1 MYEIHEKCFKC
12 INFNN
17 ICGDCI
23 GDKYACPE
31 YEEYS
36 SELAIRKIVNY
47 YDFKM
52 QRNQFSEEMAEAILA
67 ITKMIRH
74 ARDIPKYKECFANFA
89 EEVADV
95 LVMVQQ
101 MRLYLGENL
110 IDGIIDEKLKRQLR
124 RIKEEKYDC

>member
-23 GDKYACPE
+23 GDKNGCPE
-31 YEEYS
+31 FDEYS
-36 SELAIRKIVNY
+36 PERSLKEIVRN
-47 YDFKM
+47 YDFKA

-67 ITKMIRH
+67 VTKMIRY
-74 ARDIPKYKECFANFA
+74 ADDIPKYKEHFDNFC

-95 LVMVQQ
+95 WVMVQQ
-101 MRLYLGENL
+101 MRLYLGENQ
-110 IDGIIDEKLKRQLR
+110 IDSIIDEKLKRQIR
-124 RIKEEKYDC
+124 RIRNED